1 MAITATKTWVD
12 EEILTHT
19 DLNARFANIE
29 SNALDFASQSEVNAM
44 TSTDAGLT
52 PNSNLIVLGT
62 VQTTTSGTT
71 VDFTGIPS
79 GVRRITIMF
88 AGFSTSGTSN
98 IMIQLGDSGGFETSG
113 YLGATTTVASATP
126 SSATITSGLPV
137 TNAIA
142 AASILHGSVTLSL
155 MNSAAFTWVS
165 SGVTALSNAATT
177 HIAAGSKSLSAE
189 LTQVRITTVGGSDT
203 FDAGSINISYE
214 R

>member
-19 DLNARFANIE
+19 DLNARFVNIE
-29 SNALDFASQSEVNAM
+29 DNVLDAASQSEVNAM
-44 TSTDAGLT
+44 TATNAGLT

-62 VQTTTSGTT
+62 PQTTTSGTT

-88 AGFSTSGTSN
+88 VGVSTSGTSN
-98 IMIQLGDSGGFETSG
+98 IMIQLGDSGGIETSG

-126 SSATITSGLPV
+126 SSATITAGLPV

-142 AASILHGSVTLSL
+142 TASTLHGSVTVSL
-155 MNSAAFTWVS
+155 MNSSAFTWVS

>member
-1 MAITATKTWVD
+1 MAITATKTWVNG
-12 EEILTHT
+12 EILTHT

-62 VQTTTSGTT
+62 AQASTSGTSI
-71 VDFTGIPS
+71 DFTGIPS
-79 GVRRITIMF
+79 GVRRIVVMF
-88 AGFSTSGTSN
+88 VGVSTSGTSN
-98 IMIQLGDSGGFETSG
+98 LMIQLGDSGGIETTG

-142 AASILHGSVTLSL
+142 AASVLHGSVTLSL
-155 MNSAAFTWVS
+155 MNLAAFTWVS

-189 LTQVRITTVGGSDT
+189 LTQLRITTVGGSDT
-203 FDAGSINISYE
+203 FDAGSINIAYE